1 MKMKT
6 FKFYYLFFYLLLIVL
21 VSCNSKQE
29 SAKENSIEKKQFK
42 IAEIPVY
49 IASTDEQADYMAIN
63 YWMNLDFSDSSSVK
77 DSDIKELFLTDYT
90 LLVSSREEDVIR
102 KSFAL
107 LLKNSAK
114 QEAVREF
121 FISELEDLL
130 YNPNSKLRNDNVY
143 AVFLEQLLDENI
155 DDLRRSKYLSDLNIV
170 NQNRVGSKSNDF
182 NYTLING
189 KTASLHKTKAEM
201 TLLFFFNPDCHT
213 CEDYIASIQNEN
225 SNINKYIKSGK
236 IKVLAVYPDEEVD
249 LWREKYDKIP
259 ASWVNCYDK
268 EQILRSLYDLRAI
281 PSVYLLDSDKNVILK
296 DVYIEAVEEF
306 LN

>member
-1 MKMKT
+1 
-6 FKFYYLFFYLLLIVL
+6 
-21 VSCNSKQE
+21 
-29 SAKENSIEKKQFK
+29 
-42 IAEIPVY
+42 
-49 IASTDEQADYMAIN
+49 
-63 YWMNLDFSDSSSVK
+63 MNLDFSDSSSVK

-114 QEAVREF
+114 QEAVRDF